1 VTDENRR
8 SNLLQELA
16 RASEAF
22 RAAEALLALGL
33 HSDSVSR
40 AYYAAFHVVRALLLS
55 RGVEPKTHARAI
67 HLLNV
72 EFIRPGTLPSHFNRL
87 IAGLQRSREFADYDA
102 ATLFSSEDAAGE
114 LQSARSFEAAA
125 LDLLRRAGLL
135 DPS

>member
-1 VTDENRR
+1 VTDENRPR
-8 SNLLQELA
+8 NLLQELA

-22 RAAEALLALGL
+22 RAAEALLTLGL

-55 RGVEPKTHARAI
+55 RGVEPKTNAGAI

-72 EFIRPGTLPSHFNRL
+72 EFIRPGTLHSHCNRL
-87 IAGLQRSREFADYDA
+87 IAGLQRSREFADHDA
-102 ATLFSSEDAAGE
+102 ATLFSSEDASNE

-125 LDLLRRAGLL
+125 LELLRKEGLL
-135 DPS
+135 EP